1 MPLNI
6 LTVYQINFFSFFFIP
21 ALKNGLCC
29 IHFTLTQSLHQKTET
44 NLFYYLNLKRK
55 KITLMSAIQEIKIFQ
70 FISDI
75 QVKPIWYNV
84 LLLKKATEIKII
96 FLCLVVKA
104 IFMKISL
111 TYITKLAINSVQIIF
126 TLLFYYKRSRYW
138 NGNRYKEKQWITD
151 WCWSW
156 SFLSG
161 TKSKSGDKN

>member
-1 MPLNI
+1 MLNPDI
-6 LTVYQINFFSFFFIP
+6 YIYWVFMENSFESYCNTCRLIYWQYIKLISFLFFFIP

-84 LLLKKATEIKII
+84 LLLKKKATEIKII

-111 TYITKLAINSVQIIF
+111 T
-126 TLLFYYKRSRYW
+126 
-138 NGNRYKEKQWITD
+138 
-151 WCWSW
+151 
-156 SFLSG
+156 
-161 TKSKSGDKN
+161 